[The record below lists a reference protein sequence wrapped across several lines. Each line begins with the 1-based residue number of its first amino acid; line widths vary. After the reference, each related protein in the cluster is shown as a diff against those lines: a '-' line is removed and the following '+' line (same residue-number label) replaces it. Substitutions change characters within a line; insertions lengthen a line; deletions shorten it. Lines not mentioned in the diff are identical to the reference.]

1 MQARHFNELA
11 KQLNYVYSNELGG
24 DSNRHDGFNR
34 AVNAVVRTCKQFNS
48 SFSAERFRAVVYT
61 PPKV

>member
-11 KQLNYVYSNELGG
+11 KKLNDVYKHELGT
-24 DSNRHDGFNR
+24 DSRAHEGFNR
-34 AVNAVVRTCKQFNS
+34 AVNAVVRACKQFNPA
-48 SFSAERFRAVVYT
+48 FSAERFRAVVYA